1 MTMKLNLDLFRKPT
15 VRQLASKITEHES
28 YVEAA
33 ASQEDLYKSPSGY
46 LPWNI
51 HLRTCFLSGSVE
63 VTIAG
68 YRNSDVLCVKV
79 GELAREAVI
88 HKAPARYIS
97 KEMCEAFMQTPLP
110 VLPKEVID
118 ILPYVH
124 ILLPRNCVFDHM
136 GDEVVSLIVRSGC
149 LYPKDMPDDQLGREI
164 MKEFFPGEIMTP
176 KELMGSSGIQV
187 ATITQE
193 GSNFWQEFIDEDA
206 KSWQDEHIK
215 QREGSG
221 YHNGATEKIM
231 RVAINSLLVH
241 LYEPELITTDP
252 TPKASSGTGFGGSPG
267 KSPLGPTW
275 IGKGFRYQREK
286 TNAPGG
292 QEQGRGNVRAHWRRG
307 HWRSQPV
314 GPKRQERKVLWIK
327 PVFVT
332 GTLNQNTKS

>member
-1 MTMKLNLDLFRKPT
+1 MTAKLNLDLFRKPT
-15 VRQLASKITEHES
+15 VKQLASQITEHEN

-33 ASQEDLYKSPSGY
+33 SSQEDLYKSPSGY

-51 HLRTCFLSGSVE
+51 HIRTCFLSGTVE
-63 VTIAG
+63 VTVAG
-68 YRNSDVLCVKV
+68 YKNSDVLCVKV
-79 GELAREAVI
+79 GELARDAI
-88 HKAPARYIS
+88 IAHAPARYIS
-97 KEMCEAFMQTPLP
+97 KELCEAFMQTPVP
-110 VLPKEVID
+110 VLPKEVVD
-118 ILPYVH
+118 ILPYFH
-124 ILLPRNCVFDHM
+124 ILLPRNFVFDHQ

-149 LYPKDMPDDQLGREI
+149 LYPENIPHESIGREL
-164 MKEFFPGEIMTP
+164 MKEFFPNEIMTP
-176 KELMGSSGIQV
+176 NELLGSRGIQV
-187 ATITQE
+187 ATITPE
-193 GSNFWQEFIDEDA
+193 GSNFWQEFIDENA

-221 YHNGATEKIM
+221 YHNGATEKVM
-231 RVAINSLLVH
+231 RIAINSLLVH

-307 HWRSQPV
+307 HWHTV
-314 GPKRQERKVLWIK
+314 LHGKGRQERRVQWFK
-327 PVFVT
+327 PVFV
-332 GTLNQNTKS
+332 GSK

>member
-1 MTMKLNLDLFRKPT
+1 MRAKLDLSLFKKTT
-15 VRQLASKITEHES
+15 VKQLASRLYERED
-28 YVEAA
+28 YVEVAS
-33 ASQEDLYKSPSGY
+33 SQEDLYKSPSGY
-46 LPWNI
+46 IPWNI
-51 HLRTCFLSGSVE
+51 HLRTCFLSGAIE
-63 VTIAG
+63 VSIAG
-68 YRNSDVLCVKV
+68 YKNGDALCVKV
-79 GELAREAVI
+79 GELAGEAI
-88 HKAPARYIS
+88 LHNAPARYIT

-110 VLPKEVID
+110 VLPREVIN

-149 LYPKDMPDDQLGREI
+149 LYPENMPDDELGREI
-164 MKEFFPGEIMTP
+164 MKEFFPGDIMTP
-176 KELMGSSGIQV
+176 KELIGSTGIQV
-187 ATITQE
+187 ATITPQ

-221 YHNGATEKIM
+221 YHDGATEKVM
-231 RVAINSLLVH
+231 RIAINSLLVH

-252 TPKASSGTGFGGSPG
+252 IPKPSSGTGFGGSPG

-292 QEQGRGNVRAHWRRG
+292 QEQSRGNVRAHWRRG
-307 HWRSQPV
+307 HWHTV
-314 GPKRQERKVLWIK
+314 LHGKGRQERRVQWFK
-327 PVFVT
+327 PVFV
-332 GTLNQNTKS
+332 GSK